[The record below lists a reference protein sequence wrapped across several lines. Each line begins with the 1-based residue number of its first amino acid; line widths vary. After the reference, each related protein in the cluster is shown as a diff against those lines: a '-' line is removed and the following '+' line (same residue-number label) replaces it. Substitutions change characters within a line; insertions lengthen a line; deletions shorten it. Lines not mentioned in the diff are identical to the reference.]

1 MATGL
6 TQSGGSNITGFS
18 AAVMPDKGFQKKDKA
33 RIYQTKFGDGYE
45 QRLANGINALDQ
57 MFTLNFKTR
66 PKAEIDDL
74 VTFFVGLNGVDS
86 CRFTYA
92 DSNAGGS
99 ETAIKATAIE
109 WTQTFDHGDFYSL
122 SVTLNRVYEP

>member
-1 MATGL
+1 MVVGQGDFVK
-6 TQSGGSNITGFS
+6 QSSNRHIYGKTFS
-18 AAVMPDKGFQKKDKA
+18 
-33 RIYQTKFGDGYE
+33 
-45 QRLANGINALDQ
+45 
-57 MFTLNFKTR
+57 LNFKTR

-74 VTFFVGLNGVDS
+74 VTFFVSLGGVDP
-86 CRFTYA
+86 CKFTYA